1 MNLRSYEELI
11 TLQKVIIHL
20 KSNSKVIR
28 TLVNALPIWSQL
40 ELLYFKLSL
49 LSYFMI
55 FHLVTGEV

>member
-28 TLVNALPIWSQL
+28 TLVNALPI
-40 ELLYFKLSL
+40 
-49 LSYFMI
+49 
-55 FHLVTGEV
+55 